1 MQGVLVFLR
10 QDRTGRI
17 DERAARFE
25 GTHGAVQKCSLRAG
39 ALAEQLLGEAA
50 QAFLVAADDG
60 ARAGAGSV
68 EQDAVEAEELIE
80 LACVDAHDGHVFG
93 TLAMEVGLKLFGA
106 GNAHL
111 AGREVC
117 LALGEGGDLRRLAA
131 RGCAHVQDVL
141 ACLGAQ
147 DQRRHHGR
155 QALQIDLAVAVDV
168 EIPQIGNLGLGQDKG
183 VRVPGDGVVG
193 DASGIERRSDVLG
206 GCLERVGAQRD
217 RACGRGAEALDH
229 ELGIGGRIGA
239 GDRVDHKARQVGGAG
254 KGGKLVGKLGGGKLP
269 KLELGLNLLFL
280 LTTTRLGHPS
290 SLPIPLHVECCFSTG
305 SRAC

>member
-25 GTHGAVQKCSLRAG
+25 GTHGAVQKCSLRSG
-39 ALAEQLLGEAA
+39 ALAQQLLGEAA

-68 EQDAVEAEELIE
+68 EQDAVKAEELVE
-80 LACVDAHDGHVFG
+80 LACVDAHDGHIICA
-93 TLAMEVGLKLFGA
+93 LAVEVSFELFGA

-111 AGREVC
+111 AGREVR
-117 LALGEGGDLRRLAA
+117 LSLREGGDLRRLATGG
-131 RGCAHVQDVL
+131 RAHIQDVL
-141 ACLGAQ
+141 AGLSAQ

-155 QALQIDLAVAVDV
+155 QALQIDFAVAVDA

-183 VRVPGDGVVG
+183 VWVPSDGVVG
-193 DASGIERRSDVLG
+193 DAGGTERRSDVLG
-206 GCLERVGAQRD
+206 GRLERVGAQRD

-290 SLPIPLHVECCFSTG
+290 FLPVPN
-305 SRAC
+305 

>member
-1 MQGVLVFLR
+1 
-10 QDRTGRI
+10 
-17 DERAARFE
+17 
-25 GTHGAVQKCSLRAG
+25 
-39 ALAEQLLGEAA
+39 
-50 QAFLVAADDG
+50 
-60 ARAGAGSV
+60 
-68 EQDAVEAEELIE
+68 
-80 LACVDAHDGHVFG
+80 
-93 TLAMEVGLKLFGA
+93 MEVGLKLFGA

-183 VRVPGDGVVG
+183 VRVPGDGAVG

-206 GCLERVGAQRD
+206 GCLERVGAQCD
-217 RACGRGAEALDH
+217 RACDRGAEALDH

-239 GDRVDHKARQVGGAG
+239 GDRIDHKARQVGGG
-254 KGGKLVGKLGGGKLP
+254 VLGGKLVGKLGGGKLP

-290 SLPIPLHVECCFSTG
+290 FLPVPN
-305 SRAC
+305 